1 VTYGSLLALFL
12 APPLVLAAWAN
23 RRLDRRGAPGSPWG
37 AVAALALVALVYT
50 TPWDNYLVASGV
62 WWYQP
67 SLVNGLTFGWVPA
80 EEYAFFVLQT
90 LLTGLWTALLL
101 RTCPAGSAFA
111 RLPGLRLAAAGAAVA
126 FGVAGGAVLA
136 AGWRPSVYAG
146 LILAWGMI
154 PLAVQFLHGAD
165 VLAKKGRVLVASVLV
180 PTAYLWLV
188 DGVALAGATWTLSPL
203 QTTGLALGPLPVEE
217 MLFFLVTN
225 GIVACGAVLLLLP
238 GFDAGRRA
246 EGRIGR

>member
-1 VTYGSLLALFL
+1 VTYGALLALFL

-50 TPWDNYLVASGV
+50 TPWDNYLVATGV
-62 WWYQP
+62 WWYNP
-67 SLVNGLTFGWVPA
+67 ALVNGLTFGWVPA

-111 RLPGLRLAAAGAAVA
+111 RRPGLRLAAAGAAVA
-126 FGVAGGAVLA
+126 FAAAGGAVLA
-136 AGWRPSVYAG
+136 AGWRPGVYAG
-146 LILAWGMI
+146 LILAWGMV
-154 PLAVQFLHGAD
+154 PLAVQALYGAD
-165 VLAKKGRVLVASVLV
+165 ILAGRWRMLAFAIAA
-180 PTAYLWLV
+180 PTLYLWLV
-188 DGVALAGATWTLSPL
+188 DGIALAGATWTVSPAK
-203 QTTGLALGPLPVEE
+203 TTGLALGPLPVEE

-238 GFDAGRRA
+238 GLDAGRRT